1 MKKLQQEIING
12 LNSEKKVFIFINVN
26 SPKRWWWSYHLK
38 GSKRVY
44 EALGIRIEEKDMAI
58 RKAKERYFQSV
69 GGVTKMTQ
77 YSSDLLYGTHHIGT
91 FRLMDPDFREWLK
104 TQNHTSGGYVYMIFP
119 SNQTI
124 EQEEIQTTYAL
135 DSLVSN
141 MGHFQKENLVRGK
154 IGCSGTG
161 KSSAKSL
168 ESRMM
173 SYMGFMNGA
182 KTHIHGHRWMNAA
195 LHGNDEWYVIIFSV
209 YAENES
215 KKIANTQAVEKVV
228 INGVS
233 QFLDMVP
240 MGNLEESAS
249 RINSRRK
256 IKEKNRRVKIDCI

>member
-1 MKKLQQEIING
+1 MKKLQKETIKG
-12 LNSEKKVFIFINVN
+12 LNNEKEVFIFVNEN
-26 SPKRWWWSYHLK
+26 SPNKWWWSYHLE
-38 GSKRVY
+38 GSPRVY

-69 GGVTKMTQ
+69 GGVTKMTK

-104 TQNHTSGGYVYMIFP
+104 IQKHTSGGYVYMIFP

-124 EQEEIQTTYAL
+124 EQEETETAYAL

-161 KSSAKSL
+161 KCPAKSL

-182 KTHIHGHRWMNAA
+182 KTHMHGHRWMNAA
-195 LHGNDEWYVIIFSV
+195 LHNNDEWYVIIFSV

-215 KKIANTQAVEKVV
+215 RRVANTQTVEKIV

-233 QFLDMVP
+233 EFLGMVP
-240 MGNLEESAS
+240 LGNLEESAS
-249 RINSRRK
+249 RINSR
-256 IKEKNRRVKIDCI
+256 NRTKDKKRAA